1 MIYVVVIDCEFRFE
15 EVAELLNV
23 YWMEARNGFDCRKL
37 SANTEYRVLFFIKFG
52 ERPHGWNALPIKFS
66 IKTPDGEEMET
77 EHILAAIGLP
87 INSDGWMEVVAG
99 EFTMR
104 AAEDMDDVSSHIQFR
119 MKEVEALAWKV
130 GLQVDGVKIEPRPN

>member
-23 YWMEARNGFDCRKL
+23 CWMEARNGFDCRKL

-87 INSDGWMEVVAG
+87 INSDRWMEVVAG
-99 EFTMR
+99 EFIVK
-104 AAEDMDDVSSHIQFR
+104 AAYEDSSIIEFC
-119 MKEVEALAWKV
+119 MKEVQSNFWKR
-130 GLQVDGVKIEPRPN
+130 GLLIQGVKIEPKYT